1 MENKNSVGTL
11 EENKENLLEVHDL
24 WVEYRTSRGAVK
36 AVNGLNLNIAMG
48 ETLGLVGETGAGKST
63 TAFGIMRILP
73 DPPAKITGGEIL
85 YKGRDLLK
93 LSAKEMRDVRGE
105 EISMI
110 FQDPMTSLDPVKTVG
125 NQIQEMIELHTDISS
140 KEAWTRA
147 EDMLEVVGIK
157 RERANDYPHQFTDVR

>member
-63 TAFGIMRILP
+63 TCL
-73 DPPAKITGGEIL
+73 L
-85 YKGRDLLK
+85 YTSELNTELK
-93 LSAKEMRDVRGE
+93 MMLGSGQA
-105 EISMI
+105 
-110 FQDPMTSLDPVKTVG
+110 QD
-125 NQIQEMIELHTDISS
+125 QEKM
-140 KEAWTRA
+140 
-147 EDMLEVVGIK
+147 
-157 RERANDYPHQFTDVR
+157 